1 MSDGPILPSGDGLLQ
16 TIALRIKLILRL
28 MGDRRVSPLIKLIP
42 VASIAYILLPDL
54 VLGPIDD
61 AAAVWL
67 GAYLFIE
74 MCPPEIV
81 REHMDELTSVVEGNF
96 REVADDEASEDE

>member
-1 MSDGPILPSGDGLLQ
+1 VLQ

-28 MGDRRVSPLIKLIP
+28 MGDRRVSPLVKLIP
-42 VASIAYILLPDL
+42 VASIAYVLLPDL

-74 MCPPEIV
+74 MCPPEVV
-81 REHMDELTSVVEGNF
+81 REHMDDLTSVVEGSF
-96 REVADDEASEDE
+96 REIGDDEASQDS